1 MGIYGGSFNPPHTGH
16 VAAVRQAMD
25 LLCLD
30 KLLLIPAHVAPHKQL
45 PEDSAT
51 PEQRLAM
58 LRLATAGIANAE
70 ISLIEFSREGVS
82 YTYETVQQLKTVY
95 PNEELVLIMGSDM
108 FLTFDTWKNPD
119 VIMSHASL
127 GVLYRGDPGERQQ
140 VARKMEE
147 MQQRGA
153 KVYLAENPV
162 LSVSSTDLRRMLI
175 FGCGDSFLP
184 SGVGEYIRENGLYG
198 VGQNYQNLPM
208 EQLELLV
215 KRLLK
220 PNRIAHVM
228 GCRDTAVSLAR
239 RWGAN
244 ETDAARAGILHD
256 ITKALPNHLQLTL
269 CRDYG
274 IMLDAFS
281 QQNPKTLHALTGSL
295 VAQRVFGENPEVVSA
310 VRCHTTGKPN
320 MTLLEK
326 IIYVADYMEPNRDF
340 PGVEKLRES
349 AYTDIDEALRL
360 GLTMTLDMLTK
371 QGREISPESKEALK
385 RLSRKE
391 QSVC

>member
-16 VAAVRQAMD
+16 IAAVRQALD

-45 PEDSAT
+45 PKDSAT

-58 LRLATAGIANAE
+58 LRLAAAGIANAE

-239 RWGAN
+239 CWGAN

-320 MTLLEK
+320 MTILEK

-349 AYTDIDEALRL
+349 AYTDIDEALLL

-385 RLSRKE
+385 WLSRKE

>member
-16 VAAVRQAMD
+16 VAAVRQALD

-45 PEDSAT
+45 PKDSAT

-58 LRLATAGIANAE
+58 LRLAAAGIANAE

-320 MTLLEK
+320 MTMLEK

-385 RLSRKE
+385 WLSRKE